1 MRTASQ
7 MDYHA
12 GCVLKIHPSD
22 RQKHIIAVNDGAARS
37 VYNLLV
43 AYDREIHLL
52 RKTSIYIREVAERI
66 DYLTSVISSHSG
78 IVNALPYL
86 KEEDVDSM
94 AVANAIMNYRKAW
107 KNMKERHTGI
117 PTFHRKSSKQ
127 SYQTNAHYRK
137 GAESINDGNV
147 RFEDEHH
154 IILPKLGRI
163 RFDGSPEVVR
173 GLMNRRNARIGTVT
187 ISRDAVGEYWVS
199 LQISSDDRLAEPLPE
214 TGSQAGIDLNLTDLV
229 NDSDGESFENPRFIR
244 AAEKKLAKAQR
255 RLSRRAEKAK
265 RDGRR
270 LADSANYQKQRKK
283 VAFIQRKTARQR
295 ADYLNCVSKQMIK
308 NHDLIA
314 AEDLKVKNMMQNS
327 LLARSIG
334 DAGWGTLLRMLVQKG
349 ETYGRQVIL
358 VPPEY
363 TTQMCSACG
372 HVMTGKERLPL
383 SAREW
388 DCPACGAHHI
398 RDTNAAK
405 NILAR
410 ALRSL

>member
-86 KEEDVDSM
+86 KEKDVDSM
-94 AVANAIMNYRKAW
+94 AVANAIMNYHRAW
-107 KNMKERHTGI
+107 KNMKERHAGI

-127 SYQTNAHYRK
+127 SYQTNAHYGK
-137 GAESINDGNV
+137 DAEGIGDGSI
-147 RFEDEHH
+147 RFEDAHH

-199 LQISSDDRLAEPLPE
+199 LQVSSDDRLVEPLPE
-214 TGSQAGIDLNLTDLV
+214 TGSQAGIDLNLTNLV
-229 NDSDGESFENPRFIR
+229 NDSDGGSFENPHFIR

-255 RLSRRAEKAK
+255 KLSRRAEKAK

-270 LADSANYQKQRKK
+270 LADWIFRERSAISFLAPFPMQDGRSRASSSILKHSSAGSLPGLKRNTNKK
-283 VAFIQRKTARQR
+283 KGGVSSPFLCNQVFGKVDT
-295 ADYLNCVSKQMIK
+295 YNCK
-308 NHDLIA
+308 
-314 AEDLKVKNMMQNS
+314 
-327 LLARSIG
+327 
-334 DAGWGTLLRMLVQKG
+334 
-349 ETYGRQVIL
+349 
-358 VPPEY
+358 
-363 TTQMCSACG
+363 
-372 HVMTGKERLPL
+372 
-383 SAREW
+383 
-388 DCPACGAHHI
+388 
-398 RDTNAAK
+398 
-405 NILAR
+405 
-410 ALRSL
+410 

>member
-1 MRTASQ
+1 MRAASQ

-12 GCVLKIHPSD
+12 GCVLKIYPSD

-43 AYDREIHLL
+43 AYDRELHLL

-86 KEEDVDSM
+86 KEKDVDSM
-94 AVANAIMNYRKAW
+94 AVANAIMNYHKAW

-199 LQISSDDRLAEPLPE
+199 LQISADDRLAESLPE

-229 NDSDGESFENPRFIR
+229 NDSDGGSFENPRFIR
-244 AAEKKLAKAQR
+244 A
-255 RLSRRAEKAK
+255 AEKAK

-295 ADYLNCVSKQMIK
+295 ADYLNCVSKQLIK
-308 NHDLIA
+308 SHDLIA
-314 AEDLKVKNMMQNS
+314 AEDLKVKDMMQNS

-363 TTQMCSACG
+363 TTQTCSACG
-372 HVMTGKERLPL
+372 HVMTGKEKLPL

-388 DCPACGAHHI
+388 DCPVCGTHHI

-410 ALRSL
+410 ALGSL